1 MKSTFFKST
10 VIVVVFTLL
19 SKISGF
25 GVDTLF
31 AYKYGPSF
39 SSDLYVFLVSIVT
52 LIFISVG
59 GAVSTTFS
67 PILSALIVN
76 ESSREQNKF
85 ISNTLNIFLLFLI
98 CVSFSCFI
106 FAKQIIELL
115 APGFVIN
122 YSKFELNIA
131 INSVKIMS
139 FTLILIGIQSILV
152 GILNC
157 YKSFR
162 AAASVSIYTNFTL
175 IIFLC
180 FWHDKLGRYGI
191 VYAITLGYIIS
202 ILSLLPFVKKV
213 GYQYTTFI
221 SFKERRIKDMFKRII
236 PVFIGSSVLQINLI
250 IDSILASLIASGALS
265 ILNYAS
271 KLNVL
276 VTHVIGLAIATV
288 VFPTLSELAARNEK
302 GEFTNT
308 LQNAVKMTSL
318 VIVPITILI
327 IALKEPIISILFERG
342 KFTHEATLETAKVL
356 LFYSPAMIFI
366 TFREIFNRS
375 FYSLA
380 DTKTPMYISILGVV
394 INIVLKLIFVQY
406 LSLSGIALATSLSV
420 MIVTIL
426 QMKYLKTKRVILKGI
441 PQYFLLILIISIPVY
456 FCSKF
461 TYVWIESFINISN
474 NFAQMFSI
482 GCAIIIGGILFLILS
497 IMFKILNLNNLRS
510 HIGRRN

>member
-1 MKSTFFKST
+1 MKNTFFKST
-10 VIVVVFTLL
+10 IIVVVFTLL
-19 SKISGF
+19 SKVSGL

-67 PILSALIVN
+67 PILSELIVK
-76 ESSREQNKF
+76 ESSDEQNKF
-85 ISNTLNIFLLFLI
+85 ISNTLNICFLLLI
-98 CVSFSCFI
+98 CISFLCFV
-106 FAKQIIELL
+106 FARQIIGLL
-115 APGFVIN
+115 APGFITN
-122 YSKFELNIA
+122 YSIIELNVA

-152 GILNC
+152 GVLNC

-162 AAASVSIYTNFTL
+162 AAASVSIYTNLTL

-180 FWHDKLGRYGI
+180 FWHDKLGKYGI
-191 VYAITLGYIIS
+191 VYTITIGYIIS
-202 ILSLLPFVKKV
+202 IFSLLPFLRKV
-213 GYQYTTFI
+213 GYKYSVVI
-221 SFKERRIKDMFKRII
+221 SFSERRMKNMFKRVI
-236 PVFIGSSVLQINLI
+236 PVFIGSSVLQVNLI

-288 VFPTLSELAARNEK
+288 VFPTLSELAARNKKE
-302 GEFTNT
+302 EFANT

-318 VIVPITILI
+318 VVVPITILI
-327 IALKEPIISILFERG
+327 IALKEPIISVLFERG

-380 DTKTPMYISILGVV
+380 DTKTPMFISILGVI
-394 INIVLKLIFVQY
+394 INIVLKVIFVKY

-420 MIVTIL
+420 MAVTIL
-426 QMKYLKTKRVILKGI
+426 QMRYLKEKSVTLQGI
-441 PQYFLLILIISIPVY
+441 PKYFSLILVISIPIY
-456 FCSKF
+456 FCSKL
-461 TYVWIESFINISN
+461 TYQWIWDSLNSSNITV
-474 NFAQMFSI
+474 QIFSI
-482 GCAIIIGGILFLILS
+482 GCASVIGIIVFLILS
-497 IMFKILNLNNLRS
+497 IVFKVLDSKGLRNS
-510 HIGRRN
+510 ISRTR